1 MKTSSQLL
9 IVRIA
14 TAASAL
20 LLASVP
26 FVVTLSVLSMLL
38 LIPSLMMIA
47 LFLGAVAEHCVI
59 SLSSVRRTKPRIT
72 SIKPVLVMNGEGI
85 VARRQCQW
93 FMCKCAA

>member
-47 LFLGAVAEHCVI
+47 LFLGAVAEHCGYQ
-59 SLSSVRRTKPRIT
+59 SLFCSPNK
-72 SIKPVLVMNGEGI
+72 
-85 VARRQCQW
+85 
-93 FMCKCAA
+93 AAYYVN